1 MSHYLFIALSLV
13 LLFLGAGGL
22 VRGSSSLAL
31 KAGISPLVVGLTVV
45 AMGTSSPELF
55 VAL

>member
-45 AMGTSSPELF
+45 AMGTSSPELV